1 MCLVSLVK
9 IFLSLRKRELS
20 SSISFSSSISLAHFL
35 AAEFLISGYSLS
47 KISKGSTNKPGDF
60 CCQRNVIHFVVKV
73 EQKEKTAASSTWDGE
88 NACILAA
95 AK

>member
-1 MCLVSLVK
+1 MCFVSLVK
-9 IFLSLRKRELS
+9 IFLSLRKKRAL
-20 SSISFSSSISLAHFL
+20 FKYCVSLAHFL
-35 AAEFLISGYSLS
+35 AAEFFISGYSVS

-60 CCQRNVIHFVVKV
+60 CCQYNVIHFVVKV

-95 AK
+95 AE